1 MKKIMIV
8 SAPYGNGHHQ
18 AAMTLVRAF
27 EQAGAVVEHFDII
40 ADEYPKIAKITTD
53 IYKLSFKPS
62 LHKVYKFGYDA
73 AERITESKLYNQ
85 LSSLLG
91 RSKAYERIVEFE
103 PDAIVITFPVP
114 VISAMKQQGK
124 ITQPLY
130 EVITDYTAHR
140 SWFHPA
146 IDHYFVA
153 DTIVQ
158 EIGQMKAEITPDKFS
173 ITGIPV
179 REMFEPTQG
188 SAEKNYQAYGLDM
201 QRQTL
206 LFIAGAAGVVTNVEP
221 TLQALLANSQLQVIF
236 IAGKNAKLYEQIQTL
251 AQSYPNQL
259 FVYGYVEEIADFYR
273 LADLVLTKPGGITV
287 SELAMTQTPAIF
299 IDPMPGQEL
308 DNALLFSSRQAA
320 IIIDHLDEL
329 APTALYLLANPS
341 ELAMMRQGY
350 NELRHPKAAAT
361 IVKQVMNYG
370 N

>member
-1 MKKIMIV
+1 M
-8 SAPYGNGHHQ
+8 
-18 AAMTLVRAF
+18 
-27 EQAGAVVEHFDII
+27 VEHFDII

-62 LHKVYKFGYDA
+62 LHKVYKFGYDT
-73 AERITESKLYNQ
+73 AERMAESKLYNQ

-91 RSKAYERIVEFE
+91 RSKAYERIIEFK

-124 ITQPLY
+124 IDQPLY

-158 EIGQMKAEITPDKFS
+158 EIGQIKAEITSEKFS
-173 ITGIPV
+173 VTGIPV
-179 REMFEPTQG
+179 RTMFEPTEQPINFLQ
-188 SAEKNYQAYGLDM
+188 KQYGLAADC
-201 QRQTL
+201 QTL
-206 LFIAGAAGVVTNVEP
+206 LFIAGAAGVVTNVED
-221 TLQALLANSQLQVIF
+221 TLRALLAVEKLQVIF
-236 IAGKNAKLYEQIQTL
+236 IAGKNEKLYEQIQTL
-251 AQSYPNQL
+251 AQEYENQL
-259 FVYGYVEEIADFYR
+259 FVHGYVEEIADFYR
-273 LADLVLTKPGGITV
+273 VADLILTKPGGITV

-320 IIIDHLDEL
+320 IIIDHIDEL
-329 APTALYLLANPS
+329 AATALYLLAHPA

-350 NELRHPKAAAT
+350 QGLRHPQAAQT
-361 IVKQVMNYG
+361 
-370 N
+370 